1 MRRHGGVVRQRA
13 ILGAVLGAAL
23 VAACGDIPQPFRHDD
38 DGVPRLARPK
48 MTRGVTIRPPEPT
61 PEGRAL
67 AEALV
72 RALEEQEVPALV
84 SDVHAFGY
92 VVEGELADG
101 PKGALVRWT
110 LKAPDGTEAARADQP
125 VVAPP
130 PGRDAP
136 VLMKRAALPAAALLA
151 RPLDDPDAM
160 PAHAAPAATV
170 EDKRPTASIL
180 PLRGLP
186 GDGDKA
192 LTEALKRALGRAG
205 LRVKDDGGDYVVE
218 GRVSVTPGRP
228 GEDMVGVVWIVRD
241 GSAGNPE
248 LGRINQDG
256 AVPRGRLSQNWGSM
270 ARDIA
275 EGGAA
280 GVAQV
285 VLADTGGTGKRK
297 NP

>member
-1 MRRHGGVVRQRA
+1 MRQAAVLGGVV
-13 ILGAVLGAAL
+13 LSML

-48 MTRGVTIRPPEPT
+48 MTRGVTIRPPDST
-61 PEGRAL
+61 PEGRAQ

-84 SDVHAFGY
+84 SDAHAFGY
-92 VVEGELADG
+92 VIEGEMRDAA
-101 PKGALVRWT
+101 KGQIVRWT
-110 LKAPDGTEAARADQP
+110 LKAPDGTEAANADQP
-125 VVAPP
+125 VIAPP
-130 PGRDAP
+130 PGREGP
-136 VLMKRAALPAAALLA
+136 VLMKRAAMPAATMLA
-151 RPLDDPDAM
+151 RPLDDPDAV
-160 PAHAAPAATV
+160 PTRAAPQMAA

-180 PLRGLP
+180 PLHGLP
-186 GDGDKA
+186 GDGDKTLA
-192 LTEALKRALGRAG
+192 EALKRALGRAG
-205 LRVKDDGGDYVVE
+205 LRVTDDGGDYVVE
-218 GRVSVTPGRP
+218 GRISVTPGRP
-228 GEDMVGVVWIVRD
+228 GEDLVGVAWIVRS
-241 GSAGNPE
+241 GAAGNSE

-256 AVPRGRLSQNWGSM
+256 AVPRGRLSQSWGTM

-297 NP
+297 IP

>member
-1 MRRHGGVVRQRA
+1 MRKA
-13 ILGAVLGAAL
+13 AVLGSVLVAAL
-23 VAACGDIPQPFRHDD
+23 TAACGDIPQPFRHDD
-38 DGVPRLARPK
+38 EGVPRLARPK

-61 PEGRAL
+61 PEGRAQ

-84 SDVHAFGY
+84 SDSQAFGY
-92 VVEGELADG
+92 VIEGEMRDG
-101 PKGALVRWT
+101 AKGPVVRWT
-110 LKAPDGTEAARADQP
+110 LKAPDGTETASADQP
-125 VVAPP
+125 ALAPP
-130 PGRDAP
+130 PGREGP
-136 VLMKRAALPAAALLA
+136 ILMKRAALPAAAILA
-151 RPLDDPDAM
+151 RPLDDPDAL
-160 PAHAAPAATV
+160 PTYAAPQPAA

-186 GDGDKA
+186 GDGDKS

-205 LRVKDDGGDYVVE
+205 LRVKDGGADYVVE
-218 GRVSVTPGRP
+218 GRISVTPGRP
-228 GEDMVGVVWIVRD
+228 GEDVVGVIWIVRSGD
-241 GSAGNPE
+241 AGNPE

-256 AVPRGRLSQNWGSM
+256 AVPRGRLSQGWGTM